1 MESFLPVS
9 GAPLQGPF
17 LFSTVKTGIDR
28 ASRNA
33 QRFTTGVE
41 FYAEE

>member
-17 LFSTVKTGIDR
+17 LSTVKTGIDR